1 MNKHF
6 TLLLFIGL
14 TFWNCEDID
23 LPNACNDM
31 YAPVCGSDGVTY
43 GNDCY
48 ARNEGISE
56 WTLGECDCID
66 ESQISDTS
74 TCTEQYAPVCG
85 CNRVTYDNDCHAERS
100 GVTEW
105 SEGECVEADS

>member
-1 MNKHF
+1 MGKYLIP
-6 TLLLFIGL
+6 LLLIG
-14 TFWNCEDID
+14 FWGCEDID

-48 ARNEGISE
+48 AEN
-56 WTLGECDCID
+56 
-66 ESQISDTS
+66 
-74 TCTEQYAPVCG
+74 A
-85 CNRVTYDNDCHAERS
+85 

-105 SEGECVEADS
+105 TEGECD

>member
-6 TLLLFIGL
+6 KLLLFIGL
-14 TFWNCEDID
+14 AFWNCEDID

-43 GNDCY
+43 DNDCY
-48 ARNEGISE
+48 AEN
-56 WTLGECDCID
+56 
-66 ESQISDTS
+66 
-74 TCTEQYAPVCG
+74 A
-85 CNRVTYDNDCHAERS
+85 

-105 SEGECVEADS
+105 IEGECEWKKELKSSPKLVGFFISGTMGIFSKCRDLNYYSYYLYL

>member
-1 MNKHF
+1 MTMMLALNPTVAKHL

-14 TFWNCEDID
+14 TFWNCEDKD

-31 YAPVCGSDGVTY
+31 YAPVCGSGGVTY

-48 ARNEGISE
+48 A
-56 WTLGECDCID
+56 
-66 ESQISDTS
+66 ES
-74 TCTEQYAPVCG
+74 A
-85 CNRVTYDNDCHAERS
+85 

-105 SEGECVEADS
+105 TEGECD

>member
-14 TFWNCEDID
+14 AFWNCDDIK

-48 ARNEGISE
+48 ARIEGISE
-56 WTLGECDCID
+56 WTFGECDCID

-105 SEGECVEADS
+105 SEGECVEADA

>member
-1 MNKHF
+1 MIKYF
-6 TLLLFIGL
+6 TLLFFITTG
-14 TFWNCEDID
+14 FISCEEKEEDCPAI
-23 LPNACNDM
+23 
-31 YAPVCGSDGVTY
+31 YAPVCGSDGETY
-43 GNDCY
+43 DNDCY
-48 ARNEGISE
+48 ARNAGVTE
-56 WTLGECDCID
+56 WTLGGCDCID

-105 SEGECVEADS
+105 SEGECVGTDF